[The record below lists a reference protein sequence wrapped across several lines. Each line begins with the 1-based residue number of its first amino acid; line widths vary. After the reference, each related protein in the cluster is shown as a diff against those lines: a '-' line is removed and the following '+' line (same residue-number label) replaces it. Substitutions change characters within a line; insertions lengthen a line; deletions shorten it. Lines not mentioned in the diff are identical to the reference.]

1 MKNKEAAERIRLILK
16 RTEKPAILPITP
28 EELADREALEMAA
41 DALDRKKELEDF
53 IVYEGG
59 RDDPEAQ
66 ECGNCKYYVTPYIC
80 QKTEMR
86 WHTRHAVCGEFVRR
100 AGHDRS

>member
-41 DALDRKKELEDF
+41 DALE
-53 IVYEGG
+53 YEGV
-59 RDDPEAQ
+59 RDDPEAK

-80 QKTEMR
+80 QKTDMR

-100 AGHDRS
+100 ADNAEI

>member
-28 EELADREALEMAA
+28 EELADREALQMAA
-41 DALDRKKELEDF
+41 DALE
-53 IVYEGG
+53 YEGV

-80 QKTEMR
+80 QKTDMR

-100 AGHDRS
+100 AKHDRS

>member
-41 DALDRKKELEDF
+41 DALDALEYKD
-53 IVYEGG
+53 I

-80 QKTEMR
+80 QKTDMR

-100 AGHDRS
+100 ADNAEI

>member
-16 RTEKPAILPITP
+16 RIEKPAILSITP
-28 EELADREALEMAA
+28 EELADREALKMAVL
-41 DALDRKKELEDF
+41 ALYRQQEHEE
-53 IVYEGG
+53 I
-59 RDDPEAQ
+59 DDPEAT